1 MNTDRVFVLLLV
13 VLLPLSG
20 CFDGGSVGD
29 ADADDGISEDSTND
43 HSENE
48 LFTSF
53 ATITPVNEQCYS
65 DLICIWEYVFSI
77 NTTISQALQIV
88 SLSTQVDWTYFE
100 SYDNSTRNMTS
111 YGQLNVISTCDSG
124 QVWNRSVAGYIPT
137 VGDECQHDFFIGDVI
152 ENEDSSNVITKA
164 QISLTWR
171 IDEVTVI

>member
-29 ADADDGISEDSTND
+29 ADADDGTSEDNTGEHN
-43 HSENE
+43 ENE

-53 ATITPVNEQCYS
+53 ATIIPVNEQCYN
-65 DLICIWEYVFSI
+65 DNICIWEYVLSI

-88 SLSTQVDWTYFE
+88 SSSTQVDGNYFE
-100 SYDNSTRNMTS
+100 SEDDSTRNRTS
-111 YGQLNVISTCDSG
+111 YGQLNVISNCDSG
-124 QVWNRSVAGYIPT
+124 QVWNRSAAGYIPT
-137 VGDECQHDFFIGDVI
+137 VGDECQHDFFIYDVHS
-152 ENEDSSNVITKA
+152 NEDSSSVITKA